1 MASLGSISGHR
12 ATAAEPFLGHQ
23 LGETM
28 TDKKNPL
35 QMLFHWAEKQPNKS
49 YLFQATNGQ
58 WHPYT
63 WGQVAD
69 QVRRMA
75 AALKATL
82 PPGSAVALSG
92 RNTAH
97 WIMADQAIAMAGMIS
112 VGLYPKQSDAHTRF
126 ILEHSETKL
135 VFVGPAPDLAEF
147 MASIPKGIKT
157 CSFPYAEVPACDFK
171 WDDLIA
177 KHPPQKEVPVAKTDD
192 LLTLIY
198 TSGTT
203 GDPKGVMVTY
213 GNMMFAAQGLE
224 QTMPPRP
231 SGERFF
237 SYLPLAHA
245 FERGAVEL
253 TSLYFGAEIHF
264 LENIDKLAE
273 QLAQVAPTRFF
284 AVPLV
289 YGRIQAGVLKKLPQ
303 EKLEKIMKIP
313 ILRGFIRRKILKGI
327 GLQNAWIC
335 VSGAAPLPIPLME
348 WFKKTLDLEILQG
361 YGMTENSIYA
371 TFTRPGK
378 NRIGA
383 VGQEMPGANLK
394 IDNPDA
400 KGDGEILFKHPAV
413 MPGYYKEP
421 EKTRETFTAD
431 GYLRTGDKGRVDK
444 DGYLFITGRVKDI
457 FKGLKGKYVA
467 PAPIEGAM
475 ARNTDLDQLCLVGS
489 GLKQPI
495 LIVSPTPAARRK
507 TKEDLEKLLIAD
519 METVNTTLEDHE
531 KIAKAI
537 VVKDLWTIDN
547 GIMTPTMKVKRNEV
561 EKRYTTIIAANDGTK
576 TKVVWE

>member
-1 MASLGSISGHR
+1 MSD
-12 ATAAEPFLGHQ
+12 Q
-23 LGETM
+23 
-28 TDKKNPL
+28 KNPL
-35 QMLFHWAEKQPNKS
+35 QMLFHWAAQHPDKPF
-49 YLFQATNGQ
+49 LFQANNGQ
-58 WHPYT
+58 WKPFT

-69 QVRRMA
+69 QVARMA
-75 AALKATL
+75 TALKSLL
-82 PPGSAVALSG
+82 PAGSKVAISG

-97 WIMADQAIAMAGMIS
+97 WFMADQAISMAGMVS
-112 VGLYPKQSDAHTRF
+112 VGLYPKQSEAHTRY

-135 VFVGPAPDLAEF
+135 LFVGPAPDMGEF
-147 MASIPKGIKT
+147 MGSIPQGIKT
-157 CSFPYAEVPACDFK
+157 CGLPYPDVPNCDHS

-177 KHPPQKEVPVAKTDD
+177 KHAPLQELPSVKADD

-203 GDPKGVMVTY
+203 GNPKGVMITY
-213 GNMMFAAQGLE
+213 GNMMFCAQGL
-224 QTMPPRP
+224 QQVLPPQP

-245 FERGAVEL
+245 FERGAIEL
-253 TSLYFGAEIHF
+253 TSLYFGAEVHF

-289 YGRIQAGVLKKLPQ
+289 YSRIQAGVLKKLPQ
-303 EKLEKIMKIP
+303 ENLAKLTGIP
-313 ILRGFIRRKILKGI
+313 ILGGFIRRRILKGI
-327 GLQNAWIC
+327 GLQNARMC
-335 VSGAAPLPIPLME
+335 FSGAAPLPVPLME
-348 WFKKTLDLEILQG
+348 WFKKYLGLDLLQG

-371 TFTRPGK
+371 TVTRPGK

-400 KGDGEILFKHPAV
+400 KGDGEILFKHPGV

-421 EKTRETFTAD
+421 EKTTETFTAD
-431 GYLRTGDKGRVDK
+431 GYLRTGDKGRLDP
-444 DGYLFITGRVKDI
+444 DGYLYITGRVKDI
-457 FKGLKGKYVA
+457 FKTLKGKYVA

-475 ARNTDLDQLCLVGS
+475 ARNTDIDQLCLVGS

-495 LIVSPTPAARRK
+495 LVVSPTPAARGK
-507 TKEDLEKLLIAD
+507 PKDELEKQLVAD
-519 METVNTTLEDHE
+519 MDVVNGPLEDHE

-537 VVKDLWTIDN
+537 LVKDTWTIDN

-561 EKRYTTIIAANDGTK
+561 EKRYHTILAAHDGTK
-576 TKVVWE
+576 NKVVWE

>member
-1 MASLGSISGHR
+1 
-12 ATAAEPFLGHQ
+12 
-23 LGETM
+23 M
-28 TDKKNPL
+28 TDQKNPL
-35 QMLFHWAEKQPNKS
+35 QMLFHWADEHPDKPFL
-49 YLFQATNGQ
+49 YQATNGE
-58 WHPYT
+58 WKALT
-63 WGQVAD
+63 WGEVAD

-75 AALKATL
+75 GALKTLL
-82 PPGSAVALSG
+82 PPGSKVAISG

-97 WIMADQAIAMAGMIS
+97 WIMADQAIAMAGMVSI
-112 VGLYPKQSDAHTRF
+112 GLYPKQSEAHTRF
-126 ILEHSETKL
+126 ILEHSESKL
-135 VFVGPAPDLAEF
+135 VFVGPAPDIGEF
-147 MASIPKGIKT
+147 MAAIPQGIKT
-157 CSFPYAEVPACDFK
+157 CSFPYPDVPACDYA
-171 WDDLIA
+171 WDDLTGKHAPMKDVPAA
-177 KHPPQKEVPVAKTDD
+177 KPDD

-203 GDPKGVMVTY
+203 GNPKGVMITY
-213 GNMMFAAQGLE
+213 GNMMFAAKGLE
-224 QTMPPRP
+224 QVMPPIP

-253 TSLYFGAEIHF
+253 TALYFDAEIHF

-303 EKLEKIMKIP
+303 EKLEKIMRIP
-313 ILRGFIRRKILKGI
+313 ILRGLIRRKILKGI
-327 GLQNAWIC
+327 GLHNARIC

-348 WFKKTLDLEILQG
+348 WFKKYLALEILQG

-371 TFTRPGK
+371 TFTRPGR

-383 VGQEMPGANLK
+383 VGQEMPGANMK

-400 KGDGEILFKHPAV
+400 KGEGEILYKHPGV
-413 MPGYYKEP
+413 TPGYYKEP
-421 EKTRETFTAD
+421 EKTRELFTAD
-431 GYLRTGDKGRVDK
+431 GYLHTGDKGRVDK

-457 FKGLKGKYVA
+457 FKTLKGKYVA

-475 ARNTDLDQLCLVGS
+475 ARNTDIDQLCLVGS

-495 LIVSPTPAARRK
+495 LIVSPTPAARGK
-507 TKEDLEKLLIAD
+507 TKEDFERLLTAD
-519 METVNTTLEDHE
+519 MEAVNGSLEDHE
-531 KIAKAI
+531 RIAKAL
-537 VVKDLWTIDN
+537 VVKDSWTIDN

-561 EKRYTTIIAANDGTK
+561 EKRYHNLLAAHDGTK
-576 TKVVWE
+576 GKVVWE

>member
-1 MASLGSISGHR
+1 MSA
-12 ATAAEPFLGHQ
+12 Q
-23 LGETM
+23 
-28 TDKKNPL
+28 KNPL
-35 QMLFHWAEKQPNKS
+35 EMLFQWAGQKPDKP
-49 YLFQATNGQ
+49 YLYQAVNGQ
-58 WHPYT
+58 WQPHT
-63 WGQVAD
+63 FAQVAE

-75 AALKATL
+75 AALKAVL
-82 PPGSAVALSG
+82 PAGSKVAISG

-97 WIMADQAIAMAGMIS
+97 WFMADQAIAMAGMIS
-112 VGLYPKQSDAHTRF
+112 VGLYPKQSAEHTRF

-135 VFVGPAPDLAEF
+135 VFVGPAPDIGEF
-147 MASIPKGIKT
+147 IAAIPQGIKT
-157 CSFPYAEVPACDFK
+157 CSFPYPDVPACDYA
-171 WDDLIA
+171 WDDLTA
-177 KHPPQKEVPVAKTDD
+177 KHAPLQELPVSKPDD

-203 GDPKGVMVTY
+203 GNPKGVMVTY
-213 GNMMFAAQGLE
+213 GNMMFAAKGL
-224 QTMPPRP
+224 QDVLPPIP

-253 TSLYFGAEIHF
+253 TSLYFGAEVWF

-273 QLAQVAPTRFF
+273 QLKQVAPTRFF

-289 YGRIQAGVLKKLPQ
+289 YSRIQAGVLKKLPQ
-303 EKLEKIMKIP
+303 QKLERLTRIP
-313 ILRGFIRRKILKGI
+313 LLGGFIRRKILAGI
-327 GLQNAWIC
+327 GLQNARMC
-335 VSGAAPLPIPLME
+335 FSGAAPLPIPLME
-348 WFKKTLDLEILQG
+348 WFGKYLRLEILQG

-371 TFTRPGK
+371 TVNRPGR
-378 NRIGA
+378 NRIGS
-383 VGQEMPGANLK
+383 VGQEMPGANMK

-400 KGDGEILFKHPAV
+400 KGEGEILFKHPAV

-431 GYLRTGDKGRVDK
+431 GYLRTGDKGRIDK

-457 FKGLKGKYVA
+457 FKTLKGKYVA

-475 ARNTDLDQLCLVGS
+475 ARNTDIDQLCLVGS

-495 LIVSPTPAARRK
+495 LVVSPVPGARGNKEEFERK
-507 TKEDLEKLLIAD
+507 LTAD
-519 METVNTTLEDHE
+519 MEAVNKTLEDHE
-531 KIAKAI
+531 AIAKAI
-537 VVKDLWTIDN
+537 IVKDAWTIDN

-561 EKRYTTIIAANDGTK
+561 EKRYASILSTNDGTK
-576 TKVVWE
+576 VKVVWE

>member
-1 MASLGSISGHR
+1 
-12 ATAAEPFLGHQ
+12 
-23 LGETM
+23 M
-28 TDKKNPL
+28 TEQKNPL
-35 QMLFHWAEKQPNKS
+35 QMLFHWADTQPDKP
-49 YLFQATNGQ
+49 YLYQAMDGQ
-58 WHPYT
+58 WKPTT
-63 WGQVAD
+63 WGQAAD

-75 AALKATL
+75 TALKALL
-82 PPGSAVALSG
+82 PAGSKVALSG

-97 WIMADQAIAMAGMIS
+97 WMLADQAIAMAGMVS
-112 VGLYPKQSDAHTRF
+112 VGLYPKQAEAHTRF

-135 VFVGPAPDLAEF
+135 VFVGPAPDIDEF
-147 MASIPKGIKT
+147 MRSIPDGIKT
-157 CSFPYAEVPACDFK
+157 CSFPYPDVPKCDLD
-171 WDDLIA
+171 WNDLIA
-177 KHPPQKEVPVAKTDD
+177 KSAPQKEVPTPNLDE

-203 GDPKGVMVTY
+203 GNPKGVMVTF
-213 GNMMFAAQGLE
+213 GNMMFAAKGLE
-224 QTMPPRP
+224 EVLPPLP
-231 SGERFF
+231 SGEKFF

-253 TSLYFGAEIHF
+253 TSLYFGAEVWF
-264 LENIDKLAE
+264 LETIEKLAE
-273 QLAQVAPTRFF
+273 QLSQVAPTRFF

-289 YGRIQAGVLKKLPQ
+289 YARIQAGVLRKLPQ
-303 EKLEKIMKIP
+303 EKLERIMKIP
-313 ILRGFIRRKILKGI
+313 IVRGFIRRKILKGI
-327 GLQNAWIC
+327 GLQNARMC
-335 VSGAAPLPIPLME
+335 FSGAAPLPVPLMQ
-348 WFKKTLDLEILQG
+348 WFKDYLGLDLLQG

-371 TFTRPGK
+371 TVTRPGH

-400 KGDGEILFKHPAV
+400 KGNGEILFKHPAV

-421 EKTRETFTAD
+421 EKTKETFTED

-457 FKGLKGKYVA
+457 FKTLKGKYVA
-467 PAPIEGAM
+467 PSPIEGALS
-475 ARNTDLDQLCLVGS
+475 RNTDIDQLCLVGS

-495 LIVSPTPAARRK
+495 MIVSLTPPARSK
-507 TKEDLEKLLIAD
+507 QPADIEKALVAEID
-519 METVNTTLEDHE
+519 SVNGSLEDHE

-537 VVKDLWTIDN
+537 IVKDTWTIDN

-561 EKRYTTIIAANDGTK
+561 EKRYGTIVAANDGNRAK
-576 TKVVWE
+576 IIWE

>member
-1 MASLGSISGHR
+1 
-12 ATAAEPFLGHQ
+12 
-23 LGETM
+23 M
-28 TDKKNPL
+28 TDQKNPL
-35 QMLFHWAEKQPNKS
+35 QMLFHWAQQHPDKPFL
-49 YLFQATNGQ
+49 YQAINGQ
-58 WHPYT
+58 WKPHT

-69 QVRRMA
+69 QVGRMA
-75 AALKATL
+75 AALKALL
-82 PPGSAVALSG
+82 PAGSKVAISG

-97 WIMADQAIAMAGMIS
+97 WFMADQAIAMAGMIS
-112 VGLYPKQSDAHTRF
+112 VGLYPKQSDAHTKF

-135 VFVGPAPDLAEF
+135 VFVGPAPDIGEF
-147 MASIPKGIKT
+147 MRAIPQGIKT
-157 CSFPYAEVPACDFK
+157 CSFPYPDVPACDYA
-171 WDDLIA
+171 WDELTA
-177 KHPPQKEVPVAKTDD
+177 KHAPLKDIPAANPDD

-203 GDPKGVMVTY
+203 GNPKGVMVTY
-213 GNMMFAAQGLE
+213 RNMMFAAEGLKE
-224 QTMPPRP
+224 VLPPAP
-231 SGERFF
+231 GGERFF

-253 TSLYFGAEIHF
+253 TSLYFGSEVWF

-284 AVPLV
+284 GVPLV

-303 EKLEKIMKIP
+303 AKLEKIMRIP

-327 GLQNAWIC
+327 GLQNARMC
-335 VSGAAPLPIPLME
+335 FSGAAPLPVPLME
-348 WFKKTLDLEILQG
+348 WYKKYLGMEILQG

-371 TFTRPGK
+371 TVTRPGK

-383 VGQEMPGANLK
+383 VGQEMPRANMK

-400 KGDGEILFKHPAV
+400 KGDGEILYKHPGV
-413 MPGYYKEP
+413 TPGYYRDE
-421 EKTRETFTAD
+421 EKTRELFTPD

-444 DGYLFITGRVKDI
+444 DGYLYITGRVKDI
-457 FKGLKGKYVA
+457 FKTLKGKYVA

-475 ARNTDLDQLCLVGS
+475 ARNVDIDQLCLVGS

-495 LIVSPTPAARRK
+495 LVVSPTPGARSK
-507 TKEDLEKLLIAD
+507 TKEDFEAQLVAD
-519 METVNTTLEDHE
+519 MEAVNGPLEDHE

-537 VVKDLWTIDN
+537 IVKDSWTIDN

-561 EKRYTTIIAANDGTK
+561 EKRYHNLLAAHDGTK
-576 TKVVWE
+576 NKVVWE